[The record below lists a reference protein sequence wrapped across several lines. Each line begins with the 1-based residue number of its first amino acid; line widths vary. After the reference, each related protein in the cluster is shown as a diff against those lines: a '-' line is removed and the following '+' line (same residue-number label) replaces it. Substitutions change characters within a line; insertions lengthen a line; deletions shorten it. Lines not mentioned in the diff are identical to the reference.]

1 MNQAKDYLP
10 ALLSWQDEPVIKAV
24 TGMPG
29 SGKTKLLTAFREH
42 LRSIGVS
49 DDRIV
54 SINFSAIKHLPDY
67 HVLHS
72 SIKERLS
79 ATDTTYILLDEVQLV
94 PRFEKVLASLLVK
107 PKVDIYIA
115 GDNSQL
121 LGGED
126 ATLLS
131 GRYVEIRIE
140 A

>member
-94 PRFEKVLASLLVK
+94 PRFEKVLSSLLVK

>member
-54 SINFSAIKHLPDY
+54 SINFSVIKHLPDY
-67 HVLHS
+67 RILLS

-79 ATDTTYILLDEVQLV
+79 ATDTTYILVDDVQLV
-94 PRFEKVLASLLVK
+94 SGFEKVLASLLVK
-107 PKVDIYIA
+107 PKVDIYMS
-115 GDNSQL
+115 GERSQL
-121 LGGED
+121 LSGED

-131 GRYVEIRIE
+131 GRFVEIRVD